1 MPVAPH
7 EFPERL
13 GRYRLVRAISKG
25 GMARVYEAR
34 RESLAGVAPK
44 VAIKVILPEHEGDAL
59 FQQLF
64 VNEARIGSQLQH
76 QNLVQIQDFDREGSC
91 FYLVME
97 YVEGVTLRR
106 AITLCRR
113 HGIQIPLAVV
123 AEVGR
128 QVCEGL
134 HYAHT
139 ACSDDG
145 QPLHLVH
152 RDIKPSNLILNPQGV
167 VKVLDFGISKALI
180 AAEKQGTV
188 KGTWGY
194 MSPEQAAGVEVHHP
208 ADQYGVA
215 SVLYE
220 MAALASLFPE
230 KDSRELRQLMNNDEG
245 ARRANRLAGPLGPL
259 VPVLLRALQRDPAA
273 RFAGTMAMAQSL
285 GRLVPDPVRAR
296 EQLLH
301 FQQTVT
307 QLEAGQSVPQG
318 PRSHST
324 MSVAASQGTRPPTS
338 HPSQGLP
345 VGVGSAQHPYQ
356 VPIGAPAPA
365 PPARRSAWTLG
376 ALFMAGLCLL
386 ALTFAGFALLKDQLT
401 RPTSSTVVAAVE
413 EPRSAPVRDLAPALA
428 ELEATDDARLEVEP
442 MPEPVVEPVVVQ
454 PDPPPVKTPKITPQV
469 TKTAAPVA
477 EVAPVQAEPA
487 APSTATTRKS
497 ASGMGLLTVS
507 SLPQSK
513 VIVDGQFIRKTPL
526 FEYELPAGAH
536 TVRLETDD
544 GQYTRF
550 RVDVAAGQTVRRIW
564 HFEQGTW
571 VEN

>member
-13 GRYRLVRAISKG
+13 GRYRLVRPISKG

-76 QNLVQIQDFDREGSC
+76 QNLVQIQDFDRQDGC

-106 AITLCRR
+106 AVSLCRR

-139 ACSDDG
+139 ARSDDG
-145 QPLHLVH
+145 HPLHLVH

-167 VKVLDFGISKALI
+167 VKVLDFGISKAVI
-180 AAEKQGTV
+180 AAEKKGSV

-194 MSPEQAAGVEVHHP
+194 MSPEQAAEVEVHAP

-230 KDSRELRQLMNNDEG
+230 KDSRQLRQLMNDDEG

-273 RFAGTMAMAQSL
+273 RFASAMVMAQSL

-307 QLEAGQSVPQG
+307 HLAAGQHPPTG
-318 PRSHST
+318 PRSSST
-324 MSVAASQGTRPPTS
+324 MHAASQGTRPPS
-338 HPSQGLP
+338 HPSQPSQGLP
-345 VGVGSAQHPYQ
+345 VGVGSVQHPYQ
-356 VPIGAPAPA
+356 APIDPPPRARAPQ
-365 PPARRSAWTLG
+365 RSPWTTG

-386 ALTFAGFALLKDQLT
+386 ALAFAGFALLKDQIF
-401 RPTSSTVVAAVE
+401 PTESSLVAAVE
-413 EPRSAPVRDLAPALA
+413 EAPVKQPPQGLAPALA
-428 ELEATDDARLEVEP
+428 ELEEP
-442 MPEPVVEPVVVQ
+442 EPELDEPEPEPVVEPS
-454 PDPPPVKTPKITPQV
+454 PVSKPKITPKAPKVRVQPATAPATEPEV
-469 TKTAAPVA
+469 VEPEPAPAPAVKKTA
-477 EVAPVQAEPA
+477 
-487 APSTATTRKS
+487 
-497 ASGMGLLTVS
+497 GGIGLLTVS

-536 TVRLETDD
+536 TIRLETDD

-550 RVDVAAGQTVRRIW
+550 KVDVTAGQTVRRIW
-564 HFEQGTW
+564 HFEQGAW